1 MSLDEPQQED
11 ALEVQV
17 QDDKAINLA
26 ERNLQKENRHRLW
39 LFIFSSLGTLL
50 YVGAVFGWGP
60 MQLLLE
66 ENGAFSW
73 KCTDAEQENDEVCPE
88 QTSAL
93 LRVPLISLS
102 SQIAS
107 PLLGMFTD
115 SYGPKYSAYL
125 MAACIWT
132 GLSLLVVS
140 VSVPADW
147 LLYLA
152 YTVLALGSWMG
163 GLMTVQTG
171 MYFTGIM
178 RSRVIFV
185 LNALFDSGSITYL
198 GLWGIGEASGA
209 NLTIISS
216 GYLGLAMVVLSGG
229 LYCWTVAV
237 PAKEEEH
244 QDSPEDIANFLQEE
258 TSKMMAQESQSN
270 NGTSNPNSAKGYPT
284 KETASE
290 TNISENENGE
300 EPPQEIDPQEV
311 LENSAQAD
319 TEETESAPEEEDH
332 GYVIIAERSPREQL
346 TSAPV
351 LWLTLFFAIQ
361 VASNLWVLTSTR
373 DFLASLGDDELNN
386 KYLTIFTIMM
396 PASLLALPFIDA
408 VILRFGMYGGFQ
420 GVNILAL
427 GYNLVRAFS
436 DNLSVQVLGFIL
448 FSFFR
453 CFMFGVTFSFLPT
466 LVSPELLGKVCSMLY
481 MVSGIVSVLNIPL
494 AKIAVETFDGDFFIP
509 NVIYTGLLIPCA
521 LAAWGIG
528 RGIRREE
535 RAKKLTM
542 HARLRKSHGGGEL
555 QDPGI

>member
-1 MSLDEPQQED
+1 MSQDEPQQND
-11 ALEVQV
+11 AL
-17 QDDKAINLA
+17 QDDEAINLA
-26 ERNLQKENRHRLW
+26 KRNLQKDNRHRLW
-39 LFIFSSLGTLL
+39 LFIFSSLATLL

-66 ENGAFSW
+66 NNGAFSW

-93 LRVPLISLS
+93 LRVPLIALS

-107 PLLGMFTD
+107 PLLGIFTD
-115 SYGPKYSAYL
+115 SYGPKYSVYF
-125 MAACIWT
+125 MTACIWT
-132 GLSLLVVS
+132 GLALLVIS

-152 YTVLALGSWMG
+152 FFILALGSWMG

-178 RSRVIFV
+178 RSRVIFT

-209 NLTIISS
+209 NLSIISS
-216 GYLGLAMVVLSGG
+216 GYLGLAIVVLSGG

-244 QDSPEDIANFLQEE
+244 EADSPEDIANFLQEE
-258 TSKMMAQESQSN
+258 KSKMMAARESQSN
-270 NGTSNPNSAKGYPT
+270 DGTSNPNSAKDYPT

-290 TNISENENGE
+290 TDINENGDGDE
-300 EPPQEIDPQEV
+300 EPQEV
-311 LENSAQAD
+311 LDNSAHAGAD
-319 TEETESAPEEEDH
+319 ETESAPEEKDD

-351 LWLTLFFAIQ
+351 LWLTLFFAIH

-386 KYLTIFTIMM
+386 KYLTIFTVMM
-396 PASLLALPFIDA
+396 PASLVALPFIDA
-408 VILRFGMYGGFQ
+408 VLLRFGMSGGFQ
-420 GVNILAL
+420 AVNLLGL
-427 GYNLVRAFS
+427 GYNLVRTFS
-436 DNLSVQVLGFIL
+436 DNLNVQVLGFIL

-453 CFMFGVTFSFLPT
+453 CFLFGVTFSFLPS

-481 MVSGIVSVLNIPL
+481 MVAGIVSVLNIPL
-494 AKIAVETFDGDFFIP
+494 ANIAIETFDGDFFIP
-509 NVIYTGLLIPCA
+509 NLVYTCLLIPCA
-521 LAAWGIG
+521 LATWGIG

-535 RAKKLTM
+535 RAKKLNR
-542 HARLRKSHGGGEL
+542 HARLRKSYVGEM
-555 QDPGI
+555 QKPERVDS

>member
-1 MSLDEPQQED
+1 MSQDEPQQSD
-11 ALEVQV
+11 AQ
-17 QDDKAINLA
+17 QDNLAMNLA
-26 ERNLQKENRHRLW
+26 ERDLQKEIRHRLW
-39 LFIFSSLGTLL
+39 LFIFSSSVTLL

-66 ENGAFSW
+66 NNGAFSW
-73 KCTDAEQENDEVCPE
+73 KCTEEEQENDEVCPE

-93 LRVPLISLS
+93 LRIPLVALS
-102 SQIAS
+102 SQIAT
-107 PLLGMFTD
+107 PLLGMFIDT
-115 SYGPKYSAYL
+115 YGPKYSAYF
-125 MAACIWT
+125 MTACIWT
-132 GLSLLVVS
+132 GLTLLVIS
-140 VSVPADW
+140 VSIHADW

-152 YTVLALGSWMG
+152 FFILTFGSWMG

-171 MYFTGIM
+171 MYFTGIT
-178 RSRVIFV
+178 RSRVIFI

-209 NLTIISS
+209 NLTILSS
-216 GYLGLAMVVLSGG
+216 GYLGLAIVLLSGA

-244 QDSPEDIANFLQEE
+244 EDSPEDIANFLQEE
-258 TSKMMAQESQSN
+258 KSKMMAQESQPN
-270 NGTSNPNSAKGYPT
+270 DGTSNPDCTKDYPT

-290 TNISENENGE
+290 TNTSDNRDVE
-300 EPPQEIDPQEV
+300 EPQEINSQEV
-311 LENSAQAD
+311 LENRVQAD
-319 TEETESAPEEEDH
+319 TEQETECAPEEKDD

-351 LWLTLFFAIQ
+351 LWLALFFAIQ

-396 PASLLALPFIDA
+396 PASLVALPFIDT
-408 VILRFGMYGGFQ
+408 VLLRFGMSGGFQ
-420 GVNILAL
+420 AANLLAL
-427 GYNLVRAFS
+427 GCNLVRAFS
-436 DNLSVQVLGFIL
+436 DNLNVQVLGFIL

-453 CFMFGVTFSFLPT
+453 CFLFGVTFSFLPT

-481 MVSGIVSVLNIPL
+481 LFSGIVSVLNVPL
-494 AKIAVETFDGDFFIP
+494 AKIAIETFDGDFFIP
-509 NVIYTGLLIPCA
+509 NVIYTCLLIPCV
-521 LAAWGIG
+521 LATWGIS

-535 RAKKLTM
+535 HAKKLTK
-542 HARLRKSHGGGEL
+542 HARLRKSSVGEL
-555 QDPGI
+555 QKTEVGDAL

>member
-1 MSLDEPQQED
+1 MSQDEPQQND
-11 ALEVQV
+11 PQ
-17 QDDKAINLA
+17 QDDLA
-26 ERNLQKENRHRLW
+26 MKERNLLKENRQRLW
-39 LFIFSSLGTLL
+39 LFIFSSLVTLL

-66 ENGAFSW
+66 KNGAFSW
-73 KCTDAEQENDEVCPE
+73 KCTEAEQENDEVCPE

-93 LRVPLISLS
+93 LRVPLVGLS

-115 SYGPKYSAYL
+115 TYGPKYSVYF
-125 MAACIWT
+125 MTACIWT
-132 GLSLLVVS
+132 GLILLVIS
-140 VSVPADW
+140 VSVHADW

-152 YTVLALGSWMG
+152 FFVSAFGSWMG
-163 GLMTVQTG
+163 GLMTIQTG

-178 RSRVIFV
+178 RSRVIFT

-198 GLWGIGEASGA
+198 GLWGIGEASDA
-209 NLTIISS
+209 NLTILSS
-216 GYLGLAMVVLSGG
+216 GYLGLAIVLLSGG

-237 PAKEEEH
+237 PAKEKEH
-244 QDSPEDIANFLQEE
+244 EDSPEDIAKFLQEE
-258 TSKMMAQESQSN
+258 KSKIMARESQSN
-270 NGTSNPNSAKGYPT
+270 DGTSNPNSGKDYPT
-284 KETASE
+284 KETAIE
-290 TNISENENGE
+290 TNNISDNGDGE
-300 EPPQEIDPQEV
+300 EPQESKSEEV
-311 LENSAQAD
+311 LEDRAQAG
-319 TEETESAPEEEDH
+319 TEQETESAREEKDD
-332 GYVIIAERSPREQL
+332 GYVIIAERSPRKQL

-361 VASNLWVLTSTR
+361 VAANLWVLTSTR

-396 PASLLALPFIDA
+396 PASLVALPFIDT
-408 VILRFGMYGGFQ
+408 VLLRFGMSGGFQ
-420 GVNILAL
+420 AVNLLGL

-436 DNLSVQVLGFIL
+436 DNLNVQVLGFIL

-453 CFMFGVTFSFLPT
+453 CFLFGVTFSFLPT

-481 MVSGIVSVLNIPL
+481 MVAGIVSVLNIPL
-494 AKIAVETFDGDFFIP
+494 AKIAIETFDGDFFIP
-509 NVIYTGLLIPCA
+509 NVIYAGLLIPCA
-521 LAAWGIG
+521 LATWGIG

-542 HARLRKSHGGGEL
+542 HARLRQSYVREL
-555 QDPGI
+555 QKTELVDA